1 MKAIRANSFRG
12 IVLTNV
18 EGNTLDKRERMPHT
32 NVVKHILFNESLL
45 FESAKLLLE
54 IVS

>member
-18 EGNTLDKRERMPHT
+18 EGTPHT
-32 NVVKHILFNESLL
+32 NVAKHILFNESLL